1 MNNNNNMIEE
11 LTTDFK
17 RAYIY
22 QSIISVKD
30 TYNIIQFIYKNDI
43 IYSQNM
49 NGIHVNIS
57 ILKDSIIDELYRI
70 IFFLINDKFNEDQFT
85 IDYNNAVSI
94 VNTKNNQIKKSFPV
108 VEYEPLKLNT
118 LQTDMIKN
126 LNK

>member
-94 VNTKNNQIKKSFPV
+94 VNTKNNQIKKPLPV

>member
-94 VNTKNNQIKKSFPV
+94 VNTKNNQIKKPSPV